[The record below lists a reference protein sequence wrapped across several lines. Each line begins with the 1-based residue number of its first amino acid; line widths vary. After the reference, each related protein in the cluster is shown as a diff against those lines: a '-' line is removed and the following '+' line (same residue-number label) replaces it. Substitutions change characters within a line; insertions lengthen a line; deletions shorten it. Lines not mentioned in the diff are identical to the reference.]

1 MKKQIVKMMKIHRI
15 YLKSRSKL
23 IKILNKKKVKVQK
36 MTIKMK
42 MMKKMKL
49 SIFKKVPRRTKRK
62 QRKGGQV
69 KLPMRRIQII
79 KIILR
84 IMEQRARES
93 ILT

>member
-1 MKKQIVKMMKIHRI
+1 MKKQRI
-15 YLKSRSKL
+15 YLKLRSKL